1 MEEIRQFRRRI
12 DEVDEQIL
20 QSLSKRAEICRSIGL
35 VKDKHGMP
43 IQDSPREN
51 DVYAHIRKRASELG
65 LDPSHI
71 EAIYSE
77 IVNMCSIVQGL
88 KEKNEK

>member
-88 KEKNEK
+88 KEKK